1 MLIAPGLPQLCDG
14 AALRGER
21 MADELFSLN
30 LHGLR
35 VHMGKPIL
43 DLRDCSAQGC

>member
-1 MLIAPGLPQLCDG
+1 MLIAPGLPQLCG
-14 AALRGER
+14 GVSAAGER

-35 VHMGKPIL
+35 VHVGKPLL
-43 DLRDCSAQGC
+43 DLRDCSAKAC